1 MDKNEFASKLKALSE
16 QVDSFEGQL
25 NTEEATK
32 NALIMPFFANLG
44 YNVFN
49 PTEFV
54 PEFTADFGSKKGER
68 VDYAIVIN
76 DEVQILVET
85 KELSDNLEKKDSQLF
100 RYFTATKAKFGIL
113 TNGDTYKFYTDLEEP
128 NVMDSTPFLTIKI
141 SDLKNSQIS
150 ELFKFTKENFDIENI
165 TDSASDLKYV
175 GLAKDYFTSEMVEPD
190 EEFVRLVLSHIY
202 DGIKTQQVV
211 EQFKPVIA
219 KGLNQI
225 ISEQVNSKLNNAL
238 NQTTSD
244 STENEQDTLTNSTAK
259 EENAIVTTPEEL
271 ESYAIVKLILK
282 DVLDTNRIVY
292 RDNRSYFNVL
302 IDDNNRKWVLR
313 VFFKT
318 NRNYILLNDDDS
330 TEINFESPIDIYDSA
345 DKIRTI
351 AEQFK

>member
-1 MDKNEFASKLKALSE
+1 MDKNEFASKIKALAE
-16 QVDSFEGQL
+16 QIENFQNKL

-32 NALIMPFFANLG
+32 NALIMPLFSDLG

-68 VDYAIVIN
+68 VDYAIVMN

-113 TNGDTYKFYTDLEEP
+113 TNGDTYKFYTDLEQP
-128 NVMDSTPFLTIKI
+128 NVMDETPFLTIKI
-141 SDLKNSQIS
+141 SAIKDSQIN
-150 ELFKFTKENFDIENI
+150 ELFKFTKDNFDVDSI

-175 GLAKDYFTSEMVEPD
+175 GLAQEYFTQQMNHPD

-202 DGIKTQQVV
+202 DGIKTQQVI
-211 EQFKPVIA
+211 EQFTPVIA

-225 ISEQVNSKLNNAL
+225 ISEQVSSKLNHAL
-238 NQTTSD
+238 NQTTLDTS
-244 STENEQDTLTNSTAK
+244 ENEQDTPTTSSEK
-259 EENAIVTTPEEL
+259 ERSSIVTTPEEL
-271 ESYAIVKLILK
+271 ESYAVVKLIIR
-282 DVLDTNRIVY
+282 DVMDTNRIVY
-292 RDNRSYFNVL
+292 RDNHSYFNIL

-313 VFFKT
+313 VFFKST
-318 NRNYILLNDDDS
+318 RNFIVLNDDDN
-330 TEINFESPIDIYDSA
+330 TEINFDSPVDIYDYA
-345 DKIRTI
+345 DQIKAI
-351 AEQFK
+351 AAEFK

>member
-1 MDKNEFASKLKALSE
+1 MNSRQKSKALAE
-16 QVDSFEGQL
+16 QIENFQNKL

-32 NALIMPFFANLG
+32 NALIMPLFSDLG

-68 VDYAIVIN
+68 VDYAIVMN

-113 TNGDTYKFYTDLEEP
+113 TNGDTYKFYTDLEQP
-128 NVMDSTPFLTIKI
+128 NVMDEPPFLTIKI
-141 SDLKNSQIS
+141 SAIKDSQIN
-150 ELFKFTKENFDIENI
+150 ELFKFTKDNFDVDSI

-175 GLAKDYFTSEMVEPD
+175 GLAQEYFTQQMNHPD

-202 DGIKTQQVV
+202 DGIKTQQVI
-211 EQFKPVIA
+211 EQFTPVIA

-225 ISEQVNSKLNNAL
+225 ISEQVSSKLNHAL
-238 NQTTSD
+238 NQTTLDTS
-244 STENEQDTLTNSTAK
+244 ENEQDTPTTSSEK
-259 EENAIVTTPEEL
+259 ERSSIVTTPEEL
-271 ESYAIVKLILK
+271 ESYAVVKLIIR
-282 DVLDTNRIVY
+282 DVMDTNRIVY
-292 RDNRSYFNVL
+292 RDNHSYFNIL

-313 VFFKT
+313 VFFKST
-318 NRNYILLNDDDS
+318 RNFIVLNDDDN
-330 TEINFESPIDIYDSA
+330 TEINFDSSVDIYDYA
-345 DKIRTI
+345 DQIKAI
-351 AEQFK
+351 AAEFK